1 MVMLSK
7 NDILKAVDSKTVE
20 VEVPEWGGS
29 VLIGTMSGFAR
40 DQFEAGLL
48 GKGGGV
54 NSVNI
59 RAKLAAATIVDDKGD
74 LVFSDKDVAA
84 LGKKS
89 SVALDRIFEASQ
101 KLNKITDAD
110 VEDLAKN

>member
-1 MVMLSK
+1 MLSK
-7 NDILKAVDSKTVE
+7 DDILKADDSQTIE
-20 VEVPEWGGS
+20 VEVPEWAGS

-40 DQFEAGLL
+40 DQFEASLL
-48 GKGGGV
+48 GKSGGV

-74 LVFSDKDVAA
+74 LIFTAKDVAA

-89 SVALDRIFEASQ
+89 SAALDRIFEASQ
-101 KLNKITDAD
+101 KLNRITDDD
-110 VEDLAKN
+110 VEELAKN